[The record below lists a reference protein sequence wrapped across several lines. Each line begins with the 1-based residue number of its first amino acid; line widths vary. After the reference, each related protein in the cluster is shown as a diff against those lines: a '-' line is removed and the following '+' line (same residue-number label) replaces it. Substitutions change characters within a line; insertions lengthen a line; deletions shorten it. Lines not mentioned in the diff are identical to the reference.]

1 MLKSAIIQN
10 SPLRILDSTLGGG
23 LGKGNLGLVT
33 SAHGLGKTAALVH
46 IATDQLLQGLHVLHV
61 TYHKRPDATIAYYEE
76 IFHEISKTKG
86 LESSMEVHDEIIRNR
101 SIMNLETY
109 NLEHLLE
116 SLELRIQQGGFE
128 VNTLIVEEFDFAAAG
143 ADSSARLKEIARKKN
158 LEIWVSHSFEEGKS
172 KEEIQPYLHAFDV
185 ILTFRPS
192 GKHIHLELEKSHGR
206 PVQDP
211 HLLLDP
217 KTLLIVRE

>member
-1 MLKSAIIQN
+1 MLKSAIIEN

-46 IATDQLLQGLHVLHV
+46 IATDQLLQGRHVLHV
-61 TYHKRPDATIAYYEE
+61 TYHKRPDTTIAYYEE
-76 IFHEISKTKG
+76 IFQEISKAKG

-109 NLEHLLE
+109 NIEHLLE

-143 ADSSARLKEIARKKN
+143 DDSSSRFKELARKKN
-158 LEIWVSHSFEEGKS
+158 LEIWVSYSYKNAES
-172 KEEIQPYLHAFDV
+172 RDEIQSHLHAFDV

-192 GKHIHLELEKSHGR
+192 GKHVHLELEKAHGR
-206 PVQDP
+206 PIQDP